1 MKIIEPSVALED
13 EKELDKTSNKE
24 FNEVLALLS
33 HTNCKNKVCD
43 CNVNGKCIRSS
54 NDKENTKIGVC
65 WHEIGEGE
73 YQICV
78 IYDRG
83 ITVNEVMEGILNI
96 QQRLKIDQE
105 IRKMKNK

>member
-1 MKIIEPSVALED
+1 MKIIEPSVVLED

-65 WHEIGEGE
+65 WQEIGEGE
-73 YQICV
+73 Y
-78 IYDRG
+78 
-83 ITVNEVMEGILNI
+83 
-96 QQRLKIDQE
+96 
-105 IRKMKNK
+105 